1 MTTTATALMTA
12 DEFLK
17 QHGDESGIELV
28 DGQIVRLPMP
38 GIEHGRVCFKVALK
52 IGGYIDANKLGH
64 VCINDSFVR
73 IRPDAVRGPD
83 VLFMSYQTL
92 PAGQPV
98 PKGAISPP
106 LELVAEVRSPTDT
119 VRAMTR
125 KAEEYLDAGVRVA
138 LVFDPEMA
146 SVSVFR
152 LNEFPLRLDNGD
164 DLTLPDILP
173 GFAVPVRQF
182 FE

>member
-1 MTTTATALMTA
+1 MSTATQTRMTA
-12 DEFLK
+12 DEFLQK
-17 QHGDESGIELV
+17 HVHETGIELV

-38 GIEHGRVCFKVALK
+38 GIKHGEVCLNVGAILRDYVKRNRLGRVCS
-52 IGGYIDANKLGH
+52 
-64 VCINDSFVR
+64 NDSFVR

-83 VLFMSYQTL
+83 VLFISYLTL
-92 PAGQPV
+92 PADQPA

-106 LELVAEVRSPTDT
+106 LELVAEVRSPFDT

-125 KAEEYLDAGVRVA
+125 KAEEYLDAGVQVA
-138 LVFDPEMA
+138 LVFDPETS

-164 DLTLPDILP
+164 ELTLPDVLH